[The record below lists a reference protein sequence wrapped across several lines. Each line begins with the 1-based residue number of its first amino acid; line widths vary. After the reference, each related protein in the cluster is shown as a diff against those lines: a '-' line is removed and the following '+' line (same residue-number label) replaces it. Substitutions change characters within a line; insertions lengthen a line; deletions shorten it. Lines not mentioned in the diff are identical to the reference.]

1 MESGKTSLNYNEP
14 VKLRVTSEDGHR
26 VWEYTV
32 VVTTDNQFSD
42 VNTGDWFYGEVMT
55 AANAGWVNGMEPGKF
70 EPNGTMT
77 RAQFAT
83 IVARILGC
91 DTDATVESKFPD
103 CNETD
108 WFNAAVTF
116 CVKRGIIAGDEKGYF
131 NPDEPITREQ
141 MAKILCEAAGVEQV
155 TDPENTYADDA
166 SIAGWAKGYVY
177 GCQAAGIM
185 HGDESANVFDAKD
198 SATRA
203 EGAAVLVRA
212 FA

>member
-1 MESGKTSLNYNEP
+1 MDEDETFNFTQPRTFTVVSEDHHELNTYTITVE
-14 VKLRVTSEDGHR
+14 VSDQFVDVTSDKWYYE
-26 VWEYTV
+26 
-32 VVTTDNQFSD
+32 
-42 VNTGDWFYGEVMT
+42 EVMT
-55 AANAGWVNGMEPGKF
+55 AAGKGWINGMRPGYF
-70 EPNGTMT
+70 EPNGDMT
-77 RAQFAT
+77 RGQFVT
-83 IVARILGC
+83 IVARIMNY
-91 DTDATVESKFPD
+91 DEEAYSKTAFPD
-103 CNETD
+103 VASD
-108 WFNAAVTF
+108 KYYSAAVAF
-116 CVKRGIIAGDEKGYF
+116 CKENNIIAGDDKGYF

-166 SIAGWAKGYVY
+166 SIAGWAKGYAY